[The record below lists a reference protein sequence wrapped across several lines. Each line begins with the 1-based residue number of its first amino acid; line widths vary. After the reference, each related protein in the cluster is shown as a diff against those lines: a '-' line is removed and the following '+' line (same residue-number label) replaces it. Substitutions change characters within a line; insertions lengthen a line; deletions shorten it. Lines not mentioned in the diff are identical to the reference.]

1 MPDQKKHFEHH
12 FYTVTALS
20 NLHAGSGD
28 ISYGLVDKSIQRDA
42 TTDLP
47 TVHASSLKGALRE
60 YFEVESGM
68 TQETVNS
75 IFGSKNGG
83 ENTSVHQAGSYRFFS
98 MDLLSLPVRSSG
110 YPFHRAV
117 SGQQLQSVKER
128 LDVFGLNS
136 FDKAFKELIEEGK
149 KDSDQVFDLRKAVIE
164 SYEVSKS
171 RDLKHKNDAESLLGE
186 QLALLSFDHF
196 QNLVKNLPVIAR
208 NHLESGESQ
217 NLWYEEIVP
226 RETRFITVI
235 SAPNGL
241 HSEFDLD
248 EKIVQIGANAS
259 IGYGLCQFKEIK
271 REQEDGN
278 A

>member
-1 MPDQKKHFEHH
+1 MTNKKKHFEHH

-28 ISYGLVDKSIQRDA
+28 ISYGLVDKSVQRDA

-60 YFEVESGM
+60 YFEVESDM
-68 TQETVNS
+68 SQETVND
-75 IFGSKNGG
+75 IFGSQNADGDK
-83 ENTSVHQAGSYRFFS
+83 SKHQAGSYRFFS

-117 SGQQLQSVKER
+117 SGQQLQSVKDR
-128 LDVFGLNS
+128 LNAFGLNS
-136 FDKAFKELIEEGK
+136 FDKALKELIEEGK
-149 KDSDQVFDLRKAVIE
+149 KGSDQVFDLKEAVIE
-164 SYEVSKS
+164 SYKVSKS

-186 QLALLSFDHF
+186 QLVLLSTDHF
-196 QNLVKNLPVIAR
+196 EDVIKNLPVIAR
-208 NHLESGESQ
+208 NHLENGESQ

-241 HSEFDLD
+241 HKHFDLHQ
-248 EKIVQIGANAS
+248 KIIQIGANAS
-259 IGYGLCQFKEIK
+259 IGYGLCRFEKIKKEG
-271 REQEDGN
+271 GN
-278 A
+278 ENA